1 MQMQRLT
8 LLALLVRGAEASEL
22 SCRPDG
28 VTDTSL
34 TFKGKTM
41 SVNNL
46 GGLGVGCQGYLCS
59 TSISQCNCDTWA
71 TGASAEDAPIMR
83 FDGVGRAGTHTAAPG
98 ASFDLVVTNLTE
110 YMPWTYQWTG
120 LIGSFGSIGLNGPK
134 ADTDPQAETTFEFCA
149 VLSGRPYTEH
159 FVLDSLGLTIYDLC
173 APGHHSPCI
182 EFPSDATRFPVDRDG
197 EDGFNSNGVRDGKE
211 EVLWKGYEPGSL
223 FKGNQVEQGTEGEWT
238 TLGAKNYG
246 TGKDNPEYSHD
257 NLTDTQRQRS
267 IGAVWKVRIAAL
279 PNSN

>member
-1 MQMQRLT
+1 MQRLT

-28 VTDTSL
+28 ITDTNL

-59 TSISQCNCDTWA
+59 TSISQCKCDTWT
-71 TGASAEDAPIMR
+71 TGASAEDPPIMR

-120 LIGSFGSIGLNGPK
+120 LSGSFGSIGMNGPK
-134 ADTDPQAETTFEFCA
+134 ADTDPPADTTFEFCA

-159 FVLDSLGLTIYDLC
+159 FVLDSLGLTIYDL
-173 APGHHSPCI
+173 
-182 EFPSDATRFPVDRDG
+182 DG

>member
-59 TSISQCNCDTWA
+59 TSISQCKCDTWT
-71 TGASAEDAPIMR
+71 TGASAEDPPIMR

-120 LIGSFGSIGLNGPK
+120 LSGSFGSIGCL
-134 ADTDPQAETTFEFCA
+134 TFSA
-149 VLSGRPYTEH
+149 L
-159 FVLDSLGLTIYDLC
+159 LDSRSFISFLTSG
-173 APGHHSPCI
+173 PGIRRFNRRSASS
-182 EFPSDATRFPVDRDG
+182 FP
-197 EDGFNSNGVRDGKE
+197 
-211 EVLWKGYEPGSL
+211 
-223 FKGNQVEQGTEGEWT
+223 
-238 TLGAKNYG
+238 
-246 TGKDNPEYSHD
+246 
-257 NLTDTQRQRS
+257 
-267 IGAVWKVRIAAL
+267 
-279 PNSN
+279 